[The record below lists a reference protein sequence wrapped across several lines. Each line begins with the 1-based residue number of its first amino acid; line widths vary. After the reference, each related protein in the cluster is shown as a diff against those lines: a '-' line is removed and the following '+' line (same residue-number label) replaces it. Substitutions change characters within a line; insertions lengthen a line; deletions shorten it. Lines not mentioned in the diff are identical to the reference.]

1 MKKNNTL
8 FALTV
13 FSLLSWAS
21 MAQGGIK
28 TADFKLTYPANPA
41 AGAFFFSF
49 QDGKLEWKTVIEL
62 EKRHG
67 ELLISADIEYFLNG
81 APGAIL
87 SMEQFDA
94 ILNGD
99 PLPDIKPMQRVF
111 KPDFEHVYVVKDDV
125 EEAYNVFM
133 LKDASKMYSCQ
144 TIQYA
149 RIPDG
154 MSWKQN
160 PDLIALRN
168 SPISGVDGMRMV
180 IVSDQNTLPNLA
192 EGTEKKVMQ
201 NAKDL
206 KAFFPAAA
214 KEGDFL
220 FHSRESFQKDLA
232 KAGCDYFKG
241 TEEYPRDGAQLLL
254 CLNKRC
260 AVIPDDKV
268 ESLCSQP
275 AKLVGDYYGVPM
287 DISTS
292 DELPSVQPMVLMET
306 SSKKLFLIV
315 GINLRKGF
323 EITYFEIARD
333 GISQEQAKAIREYL
347 SRQKTGNQSD
357 AAYFKAW
364 GEYVKGIRSRK
375 EADSRAQQA
384 RQDAEIKRRIEAIKP
399 TGETFPNTQEEI
411 NLVYDLIGSAR
422 YDELIELCEGKNLD
436 FNKIA
441 INPRSGMKYPLLYPA
456 IAAADRDRFGED
468 LVKRMNRISEF
479 LLKNGAAAVIHTEWG
494 RSCAREAAY
503 HNNKEVFD
511 LLLENGY
518 DLNQK
523 DPEGKTLLDHILQY
537 NRTIDPEIM
546 NKIITGTQPSLF
558 SMVKNDDVAGLK
570 KALEDKD
577 NLADL
582 NKQDSSGKTLL
593 DYALKLEPGQST
605 NLEIVKMLIDAG
617 AAVNYE
623 TVGGIIKDR
632 IEILS
637 FIWEHYH
644 DRLSEDEWNKC
655 FSNAALSR
663 NTDVFKFFLDKGLDP
678 EKGAIDS
685 AYQQGTREMLDLLEA
700 RGFKKPF
707 WAAVKWNDLELVKE
721 YLAAGAD
728 VNAEDNTTHHPPIY
742 NAVENNLLE
751 MAELLI
757 KNGANPSPKGYRE
770 WEYPMEAAATIKNGA
785 KMTELL
791 LKNGFVPDYPKT
803 PGDTKH
809 PNGSSALYRAL
820 FKKNYDTAKILLKY
834 GARTDLT
841 EETEIYDRE
850 QRKTVK
856 IDAKLEELFKDDPK
870 ALEVLK
876 SGKGFLNFL

>member
-1 MKKNNTL
+1 MIKNNTL

-21 MAQGGIK
+21 MVQGGIQ

-41 AGAFFFSF
+41 SGAFFFSF
-49 QDGKLEWKTVIEL
+49 SDGKLEWKTVIEL

-67 ELLISADIEYFLNG
+67 ELLISADIEYFLND

-99 PLPDIKPMQRVF
+99 PLPDMKPMQKVF
-111 KPDFEHVYVVKDDV
+111 QPDFEHVYVLKDDI
-125 EEAYNVFM
+125 EKACYVFI
-133 LKDASKMYSCQ
+133 LKDASGMYSCQ
-144 TIQYA
+144 TIQYV

-168 SPISGVDGMRMV
+168 SPISGVDGMRIV
-180 IVSDQNTLPNLA
+180 IVSEQENTLPNLA
-192 EGTEKKVMQ
+192 EGTEKKVLQ

-220 FHSRESFQKDLA
+220 FHNRKSFQEDLA

-241 TEEYPRDGAQLLL
+241 IREYPGDGAQLLL

-260 AVIPDDKV
+260 SVIPDDKI

-275 AKLVGDYYGVPM
+275 TKLVGDYCGVPM
-287 DISTS
+287 DISTP
-292 DELPSVQPMVLMET
+292 DELPSVQPMVLLET

-323 EITYFEIARD
+323 EITYFEIDRD
-333 GISQEQAKAIREYL
+333 GISREQAKAIREYR

-357 AAYFKAW
+357 TAYFKAW
-364 GEYVKGIRSRK
+364 GEYVKGIRSRQ

-384 RQDAEIKRRIEAIKP
+384 RQDAEMKRRIEAIKP

-436 FNKIA
+436 FYKIA

-456 IAAADRDRFGED
+456 IAAADRDRFDED
-468 LVKRMNRISEF
+468 LVKRLNIISKF
-479 LLKNGAAAVIHTEWG
+479 LLKNGGAAVLHTEWG
-494 RSCAREAAY
+494 WSCAREAAY

-546 NKIITGTQPSLF
+546 NKIIAGTQPSLF

-577 NLADL
+577 NLANI
-582 NKQDSSGKTLL
+582 NKPESDGKTLL
-593 DYALKLEPGQST
+593 EHAIKLEPDQNS
-605 NLEIVKMLIDAG
+605 NPEIVRTLLAAG
-617 AAVNYE
+617 AEFRAGLIGN
-623 TVGGIIKDR
+623 IILNQKND
-632 IEILS
+632 LLPVM
-637 FIWEHYH
+637 WEFH
-644 DRLSEDEWNKC
+644 DRLSEDDWNQC
-655 FSNAALSR
+655 FDQAVSYKNSGAFR
-663 NTDVFKFFLDKGLDP
+663 FFLEQGLDP
-678 EKGAIDS
+678 EKKLSSGRSPLTS
-685 AYQQGTREMLDLLEA
+685 AYRAGTKEMVDLLAA
-700 RGFKKPF
+700 RGFKISF
-707 WAAVKWNDLELVKE
+707 GVAVRSNDLDLVKE
-721 YLAAGAD
+721 YLASGVD
-728 VNAEDNTTHHPPIY
+728 VNADDDAANGKPISL
-742 NAVENNLLE
+742 AVFENHLE

-757 KNGANPSPKGYRE
+757 EHGASVSPDYYRRE
-770 WEYPMEAAATIKNGA
+770 GKSYPVRTSATLRNHA

-791 LKNGFVPDYPKT
+791 LRHGFVPDFPDP
-803 PGDTKH
+803 PGDTK
-809 PNGSSALYRAL
+809 NADKSSALSMAL
-820 FKKNYDTAKILLKY
+820 
-834 GARTDLT
+834 
-841 EETEIYDRE
+841 
-850 QRKTVK
+850 
-856 IDAKLEELFKDDPK
+856 
-870 ALEVLK
+870 
-876 SGKGFLNFL
+876 S

>member
-1 MKKNNTL
+1 
-8 FALTV
+8 
-13 FSLLSWAS
+13 
-21 MAQGGIK
+21 
-28 TADFKLTYPANPA
+28 
-41 AGAFFFSF
+41 
-49 QDGKLEWKTVIEL
+49 
-62 EKRHG
+62 
-67 ELLISADIEYFLNG
+67 
-81 APGAIL
+81 
-87 SMEQFDA
+87 
-94 ILNGD
+94 
-99 PLPDIKPMQRVF
+99 
-111 KPDFEHVYVVKDDV
+111 
-125 EEAYNVFM
+125 
-133 LKDASKMYSCQ
+133 
-144 TIQYA
+144 
-149 RIPDG
+149 
-154 MSWKQN
+154 
-160 PDLIALRN
+160 
-168 SPISGVDGMRMV
+168 
-180 IVSDQNTLPNLA
+180 
-192 EGTEKKVMQ
+192 
-201 NAKDL
+201 
-206 KAFFPAAA
+206 
-214 KEGDFL
+214 
-220 FHSRESFQKDLA
+220 
-232 KAGCDYFKG
+232 
-241 TEEYPRDGAQLLL
+241 
-254 CLNKRC
+254 
-260 AVIPDDKV
+260 
-268 ESLCSQP
+268 
-275 AKLVGDYYGVPM
+275 
-287 DISTS
+287 
-292 DELPSVQPMVLMET
+292 MET

-333 GISQEQAKAIREYL
+333 GISQEQAKAIREYR

-364 GEYVKGIRSRK
+364 GEYVKGIRSRQ
-375 EADSRAQQA
+375 EADSSAQQA

-399 TGETFPNTQEEI
+399 TGDTFPNTQEEI
-411 NLVYDLIGSAR
+411 NLVYDLIGNAR

-494 RSCAREAAY
+494 WSCAREAAY

-537 NRTIDPEIM
+537 NRPIDSEIM
-546 NKIITGTQPSLF
+546 NKIIAGTQPSLF

-570 KALEDKD
+570 KALEDKE
-577 NLADL
+577 NLVNL

-700 RGFKKPF
+700 RGYKKPF

-721 YLAAGAD
+721 YLAAGVD
-728 VNAEDNTTHHPPIY
+728 VNDADQVTREKPILL
-742 NAVENNLLE
+742 AVSAGNLK
-751 MAELLI
+751 MAELLLEHGV
-757 KNGANPSPKGYRE
+757 KVSPDDYRR
-770 WEYPMEAAATIKNGA
+770 WEDPYPVASAATSGQT
-785 KMTELL
+785 KMVELL
-791 LKNGFVPDYPKT
+791 LKHGFVTDFPKT

-809 PNGSSALYRAL
+809 PRQSSALYIAL
-820 FKKNYDTAKILLKY
+820 LHRHYETAKLLLKY
-834 GARTDLT
+834 GARTDVT
-841 EETEIYDRE
+841 DEKTVFDRE
-850 QRKTVK
+850 QGKSVK
-856 IDAKLEELFKDDPK
+856 IDAGLEELFKNDPE

-876 SGKGFLNFL
+876 SGKGFFDGF